1 MSIQRTGLKIKQF
14 LSLNRK
20 HHTFDDSVD
29 NIDSISFVEPKQSTN
44 TPRKL
49 SWRLSQKSQE
59 TSSSTPRR
67 TSSSTT
73 IKSYQLPSATESPYS
88 SQSSLCSCDCETNQ
102 ESIEYSLFRT
112 APLPNPFEIL
122 YQPPLS
128 PSRATGDA
136 QTWKLIFP
144 ESLSRS
150 RSSSYSRYGET
161 TSSGSTIRVS
171 SFETIQ
177 TIQTIE
183 NHRMGREDKPKPPRQ
198 SVAHREDMERENIS
212 ADVDQLIKDTD
223 EAFQAVGSAL
233 ASAKAST
240 RGWYGE
246 SIANT
251 RHETRSNPIATPPKQ
266 FSPSPRGI
274 SKKTSRSQLLPPSPR
289 PIPVSLS
296 AKRKNSVVS
305 KKKKSTGVFSRALRR
320 GQPVRLNAPPR
331 WNISDVTTNVVDV
344 FSGKLFRTTEVD
356 EMLTPGRLQQI
367 RQDMKLEVQRK
378 NSFDSGL
385 SIETAGSDTPTS
397 PFHLESLSTR
407 IDAANSFT
415 RSAPAPVPPMPL
427 LPPPP
432 LPRHDKTSLE
442 NQTRVHLSDP
452 ERTDDRM
459 MIADLRFPSP
469 PSPPSGS
476 LKSHQFINEPPILPT
491 IPEVSPFNLST
502 EPVRETLPST
512 LQRTHSSPSSESDE
526 DDTIKLPSTLYT
538 TTSPFFQHGP
548 ILFSRALL
556 AERQRE
562 ALLEAKYDSLNTFED
577 VDWTAF
583 QMAIQ
588 GTMDLPIE
596 DSTIAEGN
604 EPNEP
609 FISEDEEDYYSWWL
623 DFHLGPI
630 GGMGTRASSPWG
642 GSASSGILELE
653 ADLTFGE
660 EQGDAKLLDVDML
673 AFPSPLLSPPKRI
686 STPPPPKRKSTPPP
700 PVPPRSRSAR
710 VRTKPRPFSFQLSSA
725 GSEELSVLDLR
736 SRRDQ
741 NVPAHSLQHTIARP
755 MIEPDTIP
763 FVPRPLD
770 TPASTASFPMSPMAQ
785 LTGQGEGE
793 VVMGSNLHHD
803 LGDFL
808 SWESQFVPFG
818 EEDNMLEGVEEE
830 EDLYGA

>member
-20 HHTFDDSVD
+20 HHAFDDSVD
-29 NIDSISFVEPKQSTN
+29 NIDSIS
-44 TPRKL
+44 L

-88 SQSSLCSCDCETNQ
+88 SQSSLCSCNCETNQ

-150 RSSSYSRYGET
+150 RSSSFSRYGET

-171 SFETIQ
+171 TFE
-177 TIQTIE
+177 TIE
-183 NHRMGREDKPKPPRQ
+183 NHGMGREVKGKPSRQ
-198 SVAHREDMERENIS
+198 SVTHSEDMERDNIS
-212 ADVDQLIKDTD
+212 ADVDRLIKDTD

-266 FSPSPRGI
+266 FSPSPRGV
-274 SKKTSRSQLLPPSPR
+274 SKKTSRSQLLPLSPR
-289 PIPVSLS
+289 PMPVALS
-296 AKRKNSVVS
+296 AKWKNSVVS

-367 RQDMKLEVQRK
+367 RQDMELEIQPK

-385 SIETAGSDTPTS
+385 SIETVGSDTPTS
-397 PFHLESLSTR
+397 PFHLESLSSR

-415 RSAPAPVPPMPL
+415 RSRPAPVPPLPL
-427 LPPPP
+427 LPLPP
-432 LPRHDKTSLE
+432 LPTHDKTSLE
-442 NQTRVHLSDP
+442 NQPRVHFSDP
-452 ERTDDRM
+452 GRIDDRM
-459 MIADLRFPSP
+459 MIADLQFPSP

-476 LKSHQFINEPPILPT
+476 LKSHQFINEPPILPK
-491 IPEVSPFNLST
+491 IPEVSPINLST
-502 EPVRETLPST
+502 APVRETLSSP
-512 LQRTHSSPSSESDE
+512 LQTIHSSPSSESDE
-526 DDTIKLPSTLYT
+526 DDTIKLPSTPYT
-538 TTSPFFQHGP
+538 TTSPLFQHGP

-596 DSTIAEGN
+596 DPTITEGN
-604 EPNEP
+604 ESNEP

-660 EQGDAKLLDVDML
+660 EQGDARLLDIDML
-673 AFPSPLLSPPKRI
+673 AFPSPLLSSPKRI

-700 PVPPRSRSAR
+700 PVPPRFCSAR

-741 NVPAHSLQHTIARP
+741 NVPARSLEHTIARP
-755 MIEPDTIP
+755 MIEPDTIT

-770 TPASTASFPMSPMAQ
+770 TPASMASFPMSPMPQ
-785 LTGQGEGE
+785 LTGHGEGE

-818 EEDNMLEGVEEE
+818 EEDNLVEGVEEE
-830 EDLYGA
+830 DLYSA